1 MNREEMAQEIE
12 RVKIALNKTKSW
24 KLKRDYTKYL
34 RRLCRETAFYDE
46 RMRAYRMNTVKS
58 D

>member
-1 MNREEMAQEIE
+1 MTQEIE